1 MDFMMSFLETLGTIA
16 FAVSGAIEAMKKQM
30 DLLGVIVLGMVTA
43 IGGGVIRDIVTGEIP
58 PIAFQNP
65 TQAKVAIVVSIVVF
79 FLAMFLTRHDILTN
93 VSWANAVLFISDA
106 MGLAAFTILGIRF
119 VQERIGNDNFALL
132 LFVGVITGVGGG
144 LLRDIFAGNVPIFSA
159 NIFMQRLLFSVRSCT
174 CGSIKFCRNYGQFF
188 SLWCA
193 L

>member
-1 MDFMMSFLETLGTIA
+1 MDFMMNFLETLGTIA

-119 VQERIGNDNFALL
+119 VQERIG
-132 LFVGVITGVGGG
+132 TS
-144 LLRDIFAGNVPIFSA
+144 VPSGW
-159 NIFMQRLLFSVRSCT
+159 N
-174 CGSIKFCRNYGQFF
+174 
-188 SLWCA
+188 
-193 L
+193 